1 MKRKRRLEIFAFYD
15 SEGIAAHLNH
25 MAQKGWALQ
34 SIGTTF
40 WTYEAIEPENRTYG
54 ITFFPDVSAFDT
66 KPTEALQDFIAYCEE
81 AGWHYVAQLSQ
92 MQIFY
97 TTNENPIPLE
107 TDESLRLEITH
118 KAMKK
123 NFLPGILAQLA
134 LCLWEIYLTAGPIF
148 RDLSRYIADT
158 SQFLLVALY
167 TFLGLYALLTFLF
180 YFRWRKKSLA
190 AVEAGGTCLP
200 TGKGMQLSAKAMHAV
215 TLLFFVA
222 LFYSMRQQGYGT
234 VFLVVILAYACIFGL
249 IFMSI
254 NILRKKQVSR
264 NVNKG
269 VIIALC
275 VLLPLIFM
283 VGSFHYIFNRE
294 EPMEGKETYTT
305 TLSDGTT
312 YTTVLEADPLPLT
325 TADLTEVPADAIYS
339 MSCEEESSFLAKRME
354 CSQYTPGGSP
364 EAPELSYE
372 ILEVSYDFLIEPC
385 IRSYQKPFLPQFAH
399 SESWEPISIS
409 GTDSAWQSTAA
420 MVLAPIIWHKK
431 AIVWCISTSTG
442 RYRKTSWK
450 KPWKSS
456 LSKPYDNK
464 QIAEILSEDSG
475 YFYFLHFYHNSFSKA
490 IFSLLSKQTVPQ

>member
-1 MKRKRRLEIFAFYD
+1 MEQKTIKKIGVLTSGGDAPGMNAAIRAVVRTALYHDISVIGIRKGYNGLINGEIKEMY
-15 SEGIAAHLNH
+15 S
-25 MAQKGWALQ
+25 K
-34 SIGTTF
+34 
-40 WTYEAIEPENRTYG
+40 
-54 ITFFPDVSAFDT
+54 DVSNVMNLGGTILHTARC
-66 KPTEALQDFIAYCEE
+66 PEMMTEEGQ
-81 AGWHYVAQLSQ
+81 
-92 MQIFY
+92 
-97 TTNENPIPLE
+97 N
-107 TDESLRLEITH
+107 
-118 KAMKK
+118 KA
-123 NFLPGILAQLA
+123 AA
-134 LCLWEIYLTAGPIF
+134 IYKI
-148 RDLSRYIADT
+148 
-158 SQFLLVALY
+158 
-167 TFLGLYALLTFLF
+167 LGLDALVVIGGGGL
-180 YFRWRKKSLA
+180 SPGA
-190 AVEAGGTCLP
+190 AGEAGGTCLP

-294 EPMEGKETYTT
+294 EPTEGKETYTT

-409 GTDSAWQSTAA
+409 GIDSAWQFHGGDGARPYYLAQKGNRLVYIHFYWQVQEDQLEKA
-420 MVLAPIIWHKK
+420 M
-431 AIVWCISTSTG
+431 
-442 RYRKTSWK
+442 
-450 KPWKSS
+450 
-456 LSKPYDNK
+456 
-464 QIAEILSEDSG
+464 EIL
-475 YFYFLHFYHNSFSKA
+475 FA
-490 IFSLLSKQTVPQ
+490 QTL

>member
-1 MKRKRRLEIFAFYD
+1 MKRKQRLENFVFYD
-15 SEGIAAHLNH
+15 TESVTAHLED
-25 MAQKGWALQ
+25 MAQKGWALKDV
-34 SIGTTF
+34 TNPL
-40 WTYEAIEPENRTYG
+40 WTYEEITPEKRTYR
-54 ITFFPDVSAFDT
+54 TAFY
-66 KPTEALQDFIAYCEE
+66 PANQVYALNAADKQEEYIAYCEQ
-81 AGWHYVAQLSQ
+81 AGWHYVTSWDNML
-92 MQIFY
+92 IFY
-97 TTNENPIPLE
+97 TTAENPIPLE

-123 NFLPGILAQLA
+123 NFLPGILALLA

-294 EPMEGKETYTT
+294 EPTEGKETYTT
-305 TLSDGTT
+305 T
-312 YTTVLEADPLPLT
+312 LT

-409 GTDSAWQSTAA
+409 GTDSAWQFHGGDGARPYYLAQKGNRLVYIHFYWQVQEDQLEKA
-420 MVLAPIIWHKK
+420 M
-431 AIVWCISTSTG
+431 
-442 RYRKTSWK
+442 
-450 KPWKSS
+450 
-456 LSKPYDNK
+456 
-464 QIAEILSEDSG
+464 EIL
-475 YFYFLHFYHNSFSKA
+475 FA
-490 IFSLLSKQTVPQ
+490 QTL